1 MEQMLYDAYVNIL
14 REELIPAMG
23 CTEPIAIAYAAA
35 LARETLAQLP
45 EKVDIQVSANIIKNV
60 KSVVVPHT
68 GGLRGIEAAAAAG
81 IVAGD
86 SKAELEVISHVSE
99 AQISQIAQYM
109 HTAQFHVEQSNSGY
123 VFDIQITL
131 IAGQEEAFVQIAG
144 GHTNVI
150 GLRLN
155 DKVLIDKEYTQG
167 CQVEHTDH
175 SLLTV
180 ENIIDFADCVR
191 IEDVKETLDR
201 QIACNTAIAE
211 EGLSGKWGANIG
223 SVLLAVLAWL
233 GLLFF
238 ERPLLTFFGADEAL
252 LALAQRYLAPI
263 KYVFPIFLFNQML
276 AAFLR
281 NDGDPGLATLG
292 VLSGGIFNVFGDY
305 FFVFP
310 CDMGIYGAGLATAIG
325 SVVSFL
331 VLMTHFL
338 RRRNTL
344 RLVRVERLPR
354 KLWEI
359 TVSGFSSFFI
369 DVAMGILTVLFNRQI
384 MRCLGSDA
392 LAVYGP
398 IINVSTFVQCCAYSV
413 GQAAQPIISTNYG
426 AGKGS
431 RIRETLRLALY
442 TTAAFALFWTALS
455 FAAPNLYIR
464 VFMSPTPEILA
475 IAPAIIRVYALSFLL
490 LPLNI
495 FSTYYFQSIM
505 QPRAA
510 LIVSVARGL
519 VISGILILLLPVLT
533 GPDSLWF
540 AMPVTELLTA
550 VYTAFAIRRYTKAL

>member
-1 MEQMLYDAYVNIL
+1 MDLLNGKIRPLYFRYLSAAFGSA
-14 REELIPAMG
+14 LISSIYGMVDMAMVG
-23 CTEPIAIAYAAA
+23 QYQGPDGTAA
-35 LARETLAQLP
+35 LA
-45 EKVDIQVSANIIKNV
+45 
-60 KSVVVPHT
+60 VVAPVW
-68 GGLRGIEAAAAAG
+68 
-81 IVAGD
+81 
-86 SKAELEVISHVSE
+86 
-99 AQISQIAQYM
+99 
-109 HTAQFHVEQSNSGY
+109 
-123 VFDIQITL
+123 
-131 IAGQEEAFVQIAG
+131 
-144 GHTNVI
+144 NVI
-150 GLRLN
+150 YSLG
-155 DKVLIDKEYTQG
+155 
-167 CQVEHTDH
+167 
-175 SLLTV
+175 LLTGIGGSV
-180 ENIIDFADCVR
+180 IFSARRGGSARDGSENQYFSAAV
-191 IEDVKETLDR
+191 
-201 QIACNTAIAE
+201 
-211 EGLSGKWGANIG
+211 IG

-238 ERPLLTFFGADEAL
+238 ERPLLTFFGADESL
-252 LALAQRYLAPI
+252 LMLAQRYLRPI

-292 VLSGGIFNVFGDY
+292 VLSGGIFNIFGDY

-310 CDMGIYGAGLATAIG
+310 CDMGIYGAGLATAVG
-325 SVVSFL
+325 SVVSLL
-331 VLMTHFL
+331 VLLSHFL

-384 MRCLGSDA
+384 MRYLGGSA

-442 TTAAFALFWTALS
+442 TTAVFALFWTALS

-464 VFMSPTPEILA
+464 VFMSPTPEILT
-475 IAPAIIRVYALSFLL
+475 IAPAIIRAYALSFLL
-490 LPLNI
+490 LPFNI

-510 LIVSVARGL
+510 FIVSVARGL
-519 VISGILILLLPVLT
+519 VISGVLILLLPVLA
-533 GPDSLWF
+533 GPDALWF

-550 VYTAFAIRRYTKAL
+550 VYTALAIRKYTKRL